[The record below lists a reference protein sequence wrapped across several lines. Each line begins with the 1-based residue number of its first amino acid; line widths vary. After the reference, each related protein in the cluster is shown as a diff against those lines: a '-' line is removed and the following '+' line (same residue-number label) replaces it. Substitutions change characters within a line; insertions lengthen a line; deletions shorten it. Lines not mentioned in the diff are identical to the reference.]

1 MSNQTFNYYFNISG
15 NAQSAVPSITA
26 SVENMTDKV
35 KQSVGVWDSLQGKIV
50 VFNQLSQFV
59 ERFGQTVQNTLKPGA
74 DLNASMADLAAISG
88 ETGEG
93 LKTIEH
99 YARESAKTFGGSA
112 ARSVE
117 AYKLLL
123 SQLSPELTKTPAA
136 LRAMGDNIMYL
147 SKTMGGDTTA
157 AAEVLTTAMNQYGV
171 SLKDPMRAS
180 KEMAVMMNVMAA
192 AGKEGSAELPTIKL
206 ALEQAGMAAKAAGVS
221 FVETNAAIQVLD
233 KAGKKGSEGG
243 VALRNVMTTLARGRF
258 LPKDIQ
264 KELQAAGVDMN
275 KLTDKTLSLTDR
287 LRLIQPILNDTALLS
302 KLFGREN
309 MNAALALVQGIDE
322 VDRYA
327 EAIEG
332 TNTAFEQAEII
343 MESYNEK
350 RARIQATFDDFRISI
365 FNATG
370 DFGVWV
376 EVVTG
381 ALTPLSQL
389 VPLIWGIAQGMMWV
403 KNLNWAGMWSGINRA
418 ILTAQWRTALF
429 NRELIKGQFASIGF
443 TGNIMRATVG
453 IIRFATVGLFNGL
466 KALGA
471 FILSLVTGGTAS
483 ATFAGIASTAFGV
496 FKTAAVSACRAV
508 SIAIKSIPVIGWIIA
523 IISAIGALF
532 AYFWRTSAKFRA
544 TMKGVW
550 AFFVASFKGIWDVAK
565 NVFSAIGDIIISAL
579 KFDGKGIKAAVNKM
593 KNGFADAGAAAGR
606 AYQEAYDAEMER
618 SRKAEEEKDN
628 PLDEFADYNID
639 TSGED
644 NPISG
649 GLSGI
654 GGAADKADKIKNIV
668 VSIEQLIGKFEVHTT
683 NLREDTSRVKDMVA
697 EALVGAVNDLNYA
710 M

>member
-26 SVENMTDKV
+26 SVENMTGKV

-74 DLNASMADLAAISG
+74 DLNASLADLSAISG

-93 LKTIEH
+93 LKTIEQ

-123 SQLSPELTKTPAA
+123 SQLSPELAKQPAA
-136 LRAMGDNIMYL
+136 LKAMGENIMYL

-171 SLKDPMRAS
+171 SLKDPMQAS

-192 AGKEGSAELPTIKL
+192 AGKAGSAELPTIKE
-206 ALEQAGMAAKAAGVS
+206 ALSQCGMAAKAAGVS

-243 VALRNVMTTLARGRF
+243 VALRNVMTTIARGRF
-258 LPKDIQ
+258 LPKDVQ

-275 KLTDKTLSLTDR
+275 KLTDKTLSLSDR

-389 VPLIWGIAQGMMWV
+389 VPLIWGIAQGMAWI
-403 KNLNWAGMWSGINRA
+403 KGLNWAGMWQSINGA
-418 ILTAQWRTALF
+418 LFTAQFRTALL
-429 NRELIKGQFASIGF
+429 NVQLARGQVVAAGF
-443 TGNIMRATVG
+443 GRNMIQATVA
-453 IIRFATVGLFNGL
+453 ILRFATVGILNAL
-466 KALGA
+466 KGMGALV
-471 FILSLVTGGTAS
+471 LSFVTGGAAS
-483 ATFAGIASTAFGV
+483 ATFSGIASTAFGV
-496 FKTAAVSACRAV
+496 FKTAAVTACRAV
-508 SIAIKSIPVIGWIIA
+508 SVAIKSIPIIGWIIA

-579 KFDGKGIKAAVNKM
+579 KFDGKGIKAAINKM
-593 KNGFADAGAAAGR
+593 KNGFTEAGAAAGR
-606 AYQEAYDAEMER
+606 AYQEAYDSEMER

-654 GGAADKADKIKNIV
+654 GGAADKADKIKNII
-668 VSIEQLIGKFEVHTT
+668 VSIEQLVGKFEVHTT